1 MRAERGDVVRLFRH
15 QPGYLRLLAVRMTSQ
30 FGDGAFN
37 VGLAGLFFF
46 NPQRATT
53 PDGVAWALAAG
64 LLPYT
69 LVSPFAGVLLD
80 RWFRRQVILTANV
93 IRVGLV
99 LLAAALV
106 AAGAPLWALLVV
118 ALVCLGVDRFVLAG
132 VQAALPHVVERPLLV
147 LANSFTPTLG
157 TICMLTGVGCGF
169 AVVQALGAGERA
181 GAAALL
187 LGVAGYTGAAL
198 TTLTLGRRDL
208 GPDHRPAPVPLLSAA
223 RHIVGGMVAGAGHI
237 ASREPGRWSFALI
250 VTSRLGFGTFTVTT
264 ILLARNSFTDDVQ
277 AGLDLVAV
285 IVGLAGLGTAL
296 ASVITPV
303 GIRALHPR
311 GWVTLCLLTITGIY
325 LTWAVAMS
333 QLLFLALALPLGLA
347 LQGTKIVIDTTLQ
360 LSTDEAFWGRVF
372 SLADV
377 AYNAALIAAALLA
390 VFFVPVSGHPPGL
403 LLALAALH
411 LALTGWTLARRTA
424 PLQPLPG

>member
-1 MRAERGDVVRLFRH
+1 
-15 QPGYLRLLAVRMTSQ
+15 MTSQ

-53 PDGVAWALAAG
+53 PEGVAWALTAG

-69 LVSPFAGVLLD
+69 LVSPLAGVLLD
-80 RWFRRQVILTANV
+80 RWFRRQVILTANLV
-93 IRVGLV
+93 RVGLV

-106 AAGAPLWALLVV
+106 AAGAPLWMLLVV

-132 VQAALPHVVERPLLV
+132 LQAALPHVVERRLLV
-147 LANSFTPTLG
+147 LANALTPTLG
-157 TICMLTGVGCGF
+157 TVCVLTGIGCGF
-169 AVVQALGAGERA
+169 VLVQALGAGERA

-187 LGVAGYTGAAL
+187 LGAAGYTGAVL
-198 TTLTLGRRDL
+198 TTLILGRRDL
-208 GPDHRPAPVPLLSAA
+208 GPDERTTHIPVVGTT
-223 RHIVGGMVAGAGHI
+223 RHILGGMIAGARHI

-264 ILLARNSFTDDVQ
+264 ILLARNTFTDDVQ
-277 AGLDLVAV
+277 AGLDLVA
-285 IVGLAGLGTAL
+285 ILVGLAGLGTAL

-303 GIRALHPR
+303 GIRVLQPR
-311 GWVTLCLLTITGIY
+311 GWVVLCLLTLTAIY
-325 LTWAVAMS
+325 LTWATALS
-333 QLLFLALALPLGLA
+333 QLVFLALAAPMGLA

-360 LSTDEAFWGRVF
+360 LTTREAFWGRVF

-377 AYNAALIAAALLA
+377 AYNAALITAALLA
-390 VFFVPVSGHPPGL
+390 VFFVPVSGHAPGL
-403 LLALAALH
+403 LLVLAGLH
-411 LALTGWTLARRTA
+411 LSLTVWTLARRTA
-424 PLQPLPG
+424 PLQPVPGTAGSSSA